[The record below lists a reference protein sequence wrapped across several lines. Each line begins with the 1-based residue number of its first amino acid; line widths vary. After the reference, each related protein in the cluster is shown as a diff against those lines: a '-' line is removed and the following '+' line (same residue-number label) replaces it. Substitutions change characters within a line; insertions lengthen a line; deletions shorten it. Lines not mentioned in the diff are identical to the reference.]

1 MVICACTNREAESKN
16 DKTRMDLI
24 RIVFPP
30 VLIWYEVVEL
40 APGFGPYTLMNFI
53 ASALA

>member
-1 MVICACTNREAESKN
+1 
-16 DKTRMDLI
+16 MDLI